1 VGSRWVSALLAAAGC
16 AIGLFW
22 TWLIAF
28 ETDTGVLEDMRV
40 FAQVV
45 LHQTPWMRDVAG
57 VAKGSA
63 DPQWFLVLVAGTL
76 AVSLARGRWAVAVAV
91 AVLIVGANATTQIL
105 QSVTTGTRVV
115 PALPYAQWPSGHA
128 TAIVS
133 LALGLLLSVP
143 AEARRGA
150 TVTAVVATAV
160 IGWAVVARHTHL
172 PSDVLGAVFVSG
184 FWASLVLAALL
195 RYAPE
200 YVQASS

>member
-1 VGSRWVSALLAAAGC
+1 MGSRWVSALLAAAGC

-115 PALPYAQWPSGHA
+115 PVIPYAQWPS
-128 TAIVS
+128 
-133 LALGLLLSVP
+133 
-143 AEARRGA
+143 GA